1 MTLKLNKMKK
11 IVFVFLLF
19 STIAFAQK
27 QQQHHSNDDLPSSFD
42 PNEIVKK
49 VKDIVD
55 LTPDQ
60 EERMSQHLKRRKEF
74 FAAVQ
79 LSDSRKQTVLNAYK
93 EEFDNILNAKQAT
106 LINKK
111 NESLYIYI
119 TTKY

>member
-1 MTLKLNKMKK
+1 MTLKQNKMKK
-11 IVFVFLLF
+11 IVFIFLLF

-27 QQQHHSNDDLPSSFD
+27 HQSNDDLPSSFD

-49 VKDIVD
+49 VKNVVD

-74 FAAVQ
+74 FATAQ
-79 LSDSRKQTVLNAYK
+79 LSDLRKQTVLNAYK